1 MPILEESLVQ
11 EMNNSSQYRVAHNF
25 CKALSVLF
33 ILATIV
39 LFAPD
44 LSAQTNGAFEK
55 IKRDKTYKKGT
66 NIEYYKN
73 GKIKSISQYK
83 RKVFWYYTDT
93 YWTIKEYDM
102 DGNQVRLIKK
112 ITQMARRENTEK
124 VIKEEV
130 YNYEPKKEQKDNIRP
145 E

>member
-1 MPILEESLVQ
+1 MDNLYRKSISKVAFKTFQVFFISLL
-11 EMNNSSQYRVAHNF
+11 
-25 CKALSVLF
+25 CLVLTHAA
-33 ILATIV
+33 I
-39 LFAPD
+39 
-44 LSAQTNGAFEK
+44 AQKGFDK
-55 IKRDKTYKKGT
+55 VKRDKSYKKGT
-66 NIEYYKN
+66 NVEYYKN
-73 GKIKSISQYK
+73 GSIKSISEYK

-112 ITQMARRENTEK
+112 VTQMARRENAEK

-130 YNYEPKKEQKDNIRP
+130 YNYEPKKENQSKETIRP

>member
-1 MPILEESLVQ
+1 
-11 EMNNSSQYRVAHNF
+11 MNYFSINTINSSLKKITPVFLCLLLWLASTS
-25 CKALSVLF
+25 LSL
-33 ILATIV
+33 
-39 LFAPD
+39 
-44 LSAQTNGAFEK
+44 AQTNGAFEK
-55 IKRDKTYKKGT
+55 TKRDKSYKKGT

-73 GKIKSISQYK
+73 GNIKSISQYK

-102 DGNQVRLIKK
+102 EGNQVRLIKK

-130 YNYEPKKEQKDNIRP
+130 HNYEPKKENTSKENIRP

>member
-1 MPILEESLVQ
+1 
-11 EMNNSSQYRVAHNF
+11 MNNSSQNRVARYV
-25 CKALSVLF
+25 CKALTALF
-33 ILATIV
+33 ALATV
-39 LFAPD
+39 FLLVPAV
-44 LSAQTNGAFEK
+44 SAQTNGGFEK
-55 IKRDKTYKKGT
+55 VNRDKTYKKGT

-112 ITQMARRENTEK
+112 ITQMARRENAER

>member
-1 MPILEESLVQ
+1 
-11 EMNNSSQYRVAHNF
+11 MNNSSQN
-25 CKALSVLF
+25 KAARCLSNPIPALF
-33 ILATIV
+33 ILVSLFFIV
-39 LFAPD
+39 PETF
-44 LSAQTNGAFEK
+44 AQTDGGFNK

-73 GKIKSISQYK
+73 GRIKSVSQYK
-83 RKVFWYYTDT
+83 RKIFWYYTDT

-102 DGNQVRLIKK
+102 EGNLVRQIKK
-112 ITQMARRENTEK
+112 ITQMARRENTERI
-124 VIKEEV
+124 IKEEI

>member
-1 MPILEESLVQ
+1 MV
-11 EMNNSSQYRVAHNF
+11 MG
-25 CKALSVLF
+25 ALFMLF
-33 ILATIV
+33 FMLTPA
-39 LFAPD
+39 
-44 LSAQTNGAFEK
+44 SMAQTNGGFEK
-55 IKRDKTYKKGT
+55 GSRDKDYKKGT

-73 GKIKSISQYK
+73 GKIKSVSQYK

-102 DGNQVRLIKK
+102 EGNLVRLIKK
-112 ITQMARRENTEK
+112 VTQMARRENTER

-130 YNYEPKKEQKDNIRP
+130 HNYEPKKENQPKENIRP